1 MSQQT
6 GIPGIVRN
14 GVVVP
19 QTKQTLPEGAHVEIL
34 IEPAIMPESLLEEIN
49 LWDEVSDES
58 WRKIDTLEL
67 EQ

>member
-34 IEPAIMPESLLEEIN
+34 IEPAIMPESLLKEID